1 MMGQVLQLL
10 ATALLQH
17 RTPLRGAPSYHGRAS
32 QQEGLTQ
39 KEMVFQQGRASQQG
53 GGDPKKGGRTS
64 RGGRPS
70 KGRSPRKES
79 VLQQG
84 RASQQGEVTQKRECV
99 AAEGRACSAFCLHH
113 AKLGAPAP
121 GCAMGRRVCMGLIR
135 MRAASLR

>member
-1 MMGQVLQLL
+1 MRRFMMGQVLQLL

-79 VLQQG
+79 VLQQREG
-84 RASQQGEVTQKRECV
+84 HAVPFVCIMLSLVLQRRAVPWGEECV
-99 AAEGRACSAFCLHH
+99 W
-113 AKLGAPAP
+113 
-121 GCAMGRRVCMGLIR
+121 V
-135 MRAASLR
+135 